1 MQSHNLISNN
11 FTWSILKS
19 QVQTGDIKIPQFQR
33 EFVWSVEA
41 SAKLLD
47 SIVKN
52 YPIGTFI
59 FWESSETLRAV
70 RNVGNLEFAQK
81 PEGASIKYV
90 LDGQQRLTSLV
101 AGLTGQKIT
110 RANGKI
116 DDFSNI
122 YVNLTAKDDEA
133 IIITDVSQLED
144 LQYISLMDA
153 METKFSVLKKYPE
166 QLMDE
171 IQQIKEKI
179 TNYQFPVVSLM
190 GAKIDIATEVFT
202 RINTS
207 GKSLTVFDI
216 MVAKTY
222 DEVQGFD
229 LSEKYRALI
238 DELKV
243 VGYDTMP
250 NTVILHLIALLLNEN
265 QECDKGAILN
275 LDKQKFI
282 DIFEDAINAIKSAID
297 YFKLQYGISV
307 SRILPYHIL
316 IVPFAYFFY
325 YHKEKPTGDMAKH
338 LENLFWRCALSERY
352 SASTE
357 SKLSQDIKKVDL
369 ILKGQAPTY
378 DWTVDTS
385 PEYIIKNGTFATG
398 KSYIKAILCL
408 YASFKPKSFNT
419 NSDVNLSND
428 ALKQSNSRNY
438 HHFFPKSYLKKLSK
452 YDDDFINHI
461 LNITM
466 IDDELNKV
474 KIRDKKPSE
483 YMAICQVQNDKLIE
497 TMKTHLIDDLQTFGI
512 WQDDYDEFIKQRAKQ
527 VSQEI
532 KKRLIE
538 EK

>member
-81 PEGASIKYV
+81 PKGASIKYV

-166 QLMDE
+166 QLVDE

-190 GAKIDIATEVFT
+190 GAKINIATEVFT

-265 QECDKGAILN
+265 QECDRRAILS

-282 DIFEDAINAIKSAID
+282 DIFEDIISAIKSAID
-297 YFKLQYGISV
+297 YFKLQYGIAV

-325 YHKEKPTGDMAKH
+325 YHKEKPTGDMAQH

-357 SKLSQDIKKVDL
+357 TKLSQDIKKVDL
-369 ILKGQAPTY
+369 ILKGQAPIY

-408 YASFKPKSFNT
+408 YASFKPKSFDT

>member
-1 MQSHNLISNN
+1 MHSHNLSPQSEH
-11 FTWSILKS
+11 WSDLYF
-19 QVQTGDIKIPQFQR
+19 QVQRGDIKIPQFQR

-59 FWESSETLRAV
+59 LWESSETLRAV

-144 LQYISLMDA
+144 LQYISLMDL
-153 METKFSVLKKYPE
+153 MESDVEILVNYDKEDRKLIENIKTK
-166 QLMDE
+166 
-171 IQQIKEKI
+171 II
-179 TNYQFPVVSLM
+179 TYKFPIVSLSN
-190 GAKIDIATEVFT
+190 AKIDIATEVFT

-222 DEVQGFD
+222 DEVQDFD
-229 LSEKYRALI
+229 LSEKYRVLI

-243 VGYDTMP
+243 VGYETIP

-265 QECDKGAILN
+265 QECDRRAILS

-282 DIFEDAINAIKSAID
+282 DIFENAISAIKSAID

-325 YHKEKPTGDMAKH
+325 HHKEKPTGEMAKH

-357 SKLSQDIKKVDL
+357 TKLSQDIKKVDL

-408 YASFKPKSFNT
+408 YASFKPKSFDT

-466 IDDELNKV
+466 IDDELNKI

-483 YMAICQVQNDKLIE
+483 YMAIFQVQNDKLTE

>member
-59 FWESSETLRAV
+59 FWESSETLRVV

-166 QLMDE
+166 QLADE
-171 IQQIKEKI
+171 IHQIKEKI

-229 LSEKYRALI
+229 LSEKYRVLI

-243 VGYDTMP
+243 VGYETIP

-265 QECDKGAILN
+265 QECDRRAILS

-282 DIFEDAINAIKSAID
+282 DIFENAISAIKSAID

-325 YHKEKPTGDMAKH
+325 HHKEKPTGDMAKH

-357 SKLSQDIKKVDL
+357 TKLSQDIKKVDL

-408 YASFKPKSFNT
+408 YASFKPKSFDT

-466 IDDELNKV
+466 IDDELNKI